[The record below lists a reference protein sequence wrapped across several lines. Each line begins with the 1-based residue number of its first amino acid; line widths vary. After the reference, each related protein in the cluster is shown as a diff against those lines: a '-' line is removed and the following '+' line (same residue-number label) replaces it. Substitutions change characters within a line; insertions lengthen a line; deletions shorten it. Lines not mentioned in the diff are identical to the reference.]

1 MNAIV
6 LQPEVES
13 AIQRHSPIVVLES
26 AVLTTGLP
34 DRPWAANWDR
44 DALERAVPGW
54 DPDAPLATQL
64 QLRMEQIVKQHGA
77 IPCTTALIEGRL
89 HLGLDERNA
98 RTLMADGAGR
108 KVASTTLAIGMGSSI
123 SAGTTVSAALAA
135 CRLLREQADD
145 PRWTP
150 VLATGGIGGVHRGWS
165 DRPDIS
171 ADLLS
176 LGTTRA
182 CVVSAGSKSIL
193 DMTATLEL
201 LESISVPV
209 LGWRTDRWPSF
220 TSSTPPSNPSI
231 SLIEDLQHLGRICA
245 HHWQDLGQCS
255 AVLLANPLDDDLA
268 LDHQSMERLVEQ
280 AETTATER
288 GLVAADRT
296 PFVLSAIADE
306 TNGRSVAANLAL
318 LLGNAKRAAEA
329 ACMLAGPH
337 LVGEND

>member
-1 MNAIV
+1 MTAIV
-6 LQPEVES
+6 LQQEVE
-13 AIQRHSPIVVLES
+13 AGIRRHSPIVVLES

-34 DRPWAANWDR
+34 DRPWAADWDR
-44 DALERAVPGW
+44 DALAHAVPDW

-64 QLRMEQIVKQHGA
+64 QHRMEQVVREHGA
-77 IPCTTALIEGRL
+77 IPCTTALVDGRL
-89 HLGLDERNA
+89 HLGLDERSA
-98 RTLMADGAGR
+98 KTLMTHGAGR

-123 SAGTTVSAALAA
+123 SAGTTVSAALTA
-135 CRLLREQADD
+135 CRLLRKHADE
-145 PRWTP
+145 PHWTP

-165 DRPDIS
+165 ERPDIS

-231 SLIEDLQHLGRICA
+231 NLIEDLQHLGRICA
-245 HHWQDLGQCS
+245 HHWQDLDQAS
-255 AVLLANPLDDDLA
+255 AVLLANPLDDELA
-268 LDHQSMERLVEQ
+268 LDHEAMEHLVEQ
-280 AETTATER
+280 AEQLATDR

-296 PFVLSAIADE
+296 PFVLSTIADE

-329 ACMLAGPH
+329 ACMLVGPH
-337 LVGEND
+337 LVGEDG